1 MAFVQPNLW
10 VLSGGG
16 IQVRYSSA
24 TNHFHYHDLIR
35 NKIFTG
41 AEIRSVAV
49 PDLGTLVSV
58 TIFLTVDSGS
68 STFTVLLPTTNLDS
82 TAVLPSAHVAT
93 DGITTAHH
101 FTIPISLLHGQ
112 VEFYTVT
119 PLAGTA
125 FKV

>member
-24 TNHFHYHDLIR
+24 TNNFHYHDAFR
-35 NKIFTG
+35 NENFTG
-41 AEIRSVAV
+41 AQIRSVAV

-58 TIFLTVDSGS
+58 TTVLTIDSGS
-68 STFTVLLPTTNLDS
+68 TTFTVLLPATNLDS
-82 TAVLPSAHVAT
+82 AAPHPSAHVAT

-119 PLAGTA
+119 PLTGTA
-125 FKV
+125 YKV

>member
-1 MAFVQPNLW
+1 MPFVSPNLW

-24 TNHFHYHDLIR
+24 TSNFHYQDAVR
-35 NKIFTG
+35 NLTFTG
-41 AEIRSVAV
+41 TQIRSVNT

-68 STFTVLLPTTNLDS
+68 STFTVLLPATNLD
-82 TAVLPSAHVAT
+82 TTPKASAHVVT

-101 FTIPISLLHGQ
+101 FSIVPALLHGQ
-112 VEFYTVT
+112 VEFYNVT
-119 PLAGTA
+119 PLTGTA
-125 FKV
+125 YHV

>member
-16 IQVRYSSA
+16 IHVRYSSA
-24 TNHFHYHDLIR
+24 TNHFHYHDSFRNETFSGAQIR
-35 NKIFTG
+35 
-41 AEIRSVAV
+41 VVVV

-58 TIFLTVDSGS
+58 TIFLTIDSGS
-68 STFTVLLPTTNLDS
+68 STFTVILPTTNLDG
-82 TAVLPSAHVAT
+82 AAPHPSAHVAT

-112 VEFYTVT
+112 LEFYTVT
-119 PLAGTA
+119 PLVGTA

>member
-24 TNHFHYHDLIR
+24 TNHFHYHDSFR
-35 NKIFTG
+35 NENFTG
-41 AEIRSVAV
+41 AEIRTVAV

-58 TIFLTVDSGS
+58 TIFLTIDSGS

-82 TAVLPSAHVAT
+82 TAAHPSAHVVT

-101 FTIPISLLHGQ
+101 FAIPISLLHGQ

-119 PLAGTA
+119 PLTGTA

>member
-24 TNHFHYHDLIR
+24 TNHFHYHDGFR
-35 NKIFTG
+35 NEHFSG
-41 AEIRSVAV
+41 AEIRSVDV

-58 TIFLTVDSGS
+58 TTFLTVDSGS
-68 STFTVLLPTTNLDS
+68 STFTVLLPSTNLDGTAPHPS
-82 TAVLPSAHVAT
+82 THVAT

-101 FTIPISLLHGQ
+101 FLIPVSLLHGQ
-112 VEFYTVT
+112 VEYYTVT
-119 PLAGTA
+119 PLTGTA
-125 FKV
+125 SKV